1 MRRSLKILAVISLTA
16 FAPLSATAQGVMPFN
31 PGIRSGQVPDGYIS
45 VQSGI
50 SLSLPL
56 KDDGNVDDQI
66 KSAQK
71 TLYGLASGSCA
82 SALETIADD
91 CNISFLSTN
100 VDMNQ
105 DVRSAKIMVR
115 SQITMIMKLKAATA
129 K

>member
-1 MRRSLKILAVISLTA
+1 MTLTA
-16 FAPLSATAQGVMPFN
+16 FAPLSATAQSMVQYNAG
-31 PGIRSGQVPDGYIS
+31 GRSGQVSEGYIS

-56 KDDGNVDDQI
+56 KDDGNIDDQI

-71 TLYGLASGSCA
+71 TLYKLASGSCA

-91 CNISFLSTN
+91 CQISFLSSN

-105 DVRSAKIMVR
+105 DMRSTKIMVR
-115 SQITMIMKLKAATA
+115 GQITMMVKLKAAA
-129 K
+129 GK